1 MTSSTLAHF
10 PHPLLFPF
18 FVEAVSVALA
28 DTVVATRRSEA
39 LQKSARQDRKRG
51 ESQQSAHL
59 LSPADAFAG
68 QSIPAKQ
75 SGVICLMASRFATL
89 DCSIDVAAVD
99 PRGFCNAYTAAPVAI
114 AATATSKP
122 NFALDMVDTPYDFC
136 SMGPSLSNAN
146 SDHSGMEGLRKGAL
160 PAGVA
165 NDCHGQRSSLRL
177 EFIPSYGLSSS
188 GNCSRAVDACASTH
202 PLQR

>member
-10 PHPLLFPF
+10 PRPLLFPF

-99 PRGFCNAYTAAPVAI
+99 PRDFCNAYTATPIAI

-122 NFALDMVDTPYDFC
+122 NFALDMVDTPYDFLFD
-136 SMGPSLSNAN
+136 GPESIKRQL
-146 SDHSGMEGLRKGAL
+146 GPLWYGGPPQGR
-160 PAGVA
+160 PARW
-165 NDCHGQRSSLRL
+165 CGQRL
-177 EFIPSYGLSSS
+177 P
-188 GNCSRAVDACASTH
+188 RAKVEPTA
-202 PLQR
+202 